1 MKFKTRNTLID
12 LTKNPLLVKA
22 NQTQCISLITTRSKG
37 ISNSKRELGIEVA
50 IRSFQVNKNHESI
63 V

>member
-1 MKFKTRNTLID
+1 MEVIRIK
-12 LTKNPLLVKA
+12 
-22 NQTQCISLITTRSKG
+22 TRSKG

-63 V
+63 VLIFSKSADYLHFFKSGG